1 MGRAILESMIIR
13 GVPGRAEFSPEKMGK
28 VTLAAGGF
36 LYAGMN
42 CFLPGQE
49 HKAHVHEDQDKL
61 YLVTEGEGE
70 ATLGE
75 EITQVRTGDLILA
88 RAGVPHGLRN
98 TGTANFAV
106 LVVFA
111 PPPKK

>member
-1 MGRAILESMIIR
+1 MIVR
-13 GVPGRAEFSPEKMGK
+13 NVPGRAEYSSEKMGK
-28 VTLAAGGF
+28 VTLATGDF

-42 CFLPGQE
+42 CFAPGQA
-49 HKAHVHEDQDKL
+49 HKAHVHADQDKM
-61 YLVTEGEGE
+61 YLVVEGEGE
-70 ATLGE
+70 AIVGDETSF
-75 EITQVRTGDLILA
+75 IRKGDLVLA

-106 LVVFA
+106 LVIFA